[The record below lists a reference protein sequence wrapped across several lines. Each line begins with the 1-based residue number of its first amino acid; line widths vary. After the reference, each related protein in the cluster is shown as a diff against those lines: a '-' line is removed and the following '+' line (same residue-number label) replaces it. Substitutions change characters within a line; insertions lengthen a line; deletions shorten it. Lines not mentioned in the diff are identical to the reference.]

1 VPACQGKQT
10 IVTAMSVIK
19 NEANMEPDRKLYCVK
34 LDIEYFEE
42 DAERVESL
50 LWRLM
55 QATES
60 FSHDQCDRQVY

>member
-1 VPACQGKQT
+1 
-10 IVTAMSVIK
+10 
-19 NEANMEPDRKLYCVK
+19 MEPDRKLYCVK